1 MADHIH
7 LFKPGA
13 SVTFA
18 ASADVIGGRL
28 VEVSGART
36 VAPAAADSVKVVGAA
51 AQDAKNG
58 ADVLVLRGG
67 VQNLVA
73 SAAIVAGARV
83 KAAAGGKVVT
93 VGAGEAGIGLALT
106 AAGAADVLIQIA
118 LD

>member
-18 ASADVIGGRL
+18 ASADIVGGRL
-28 VEVSGART
+28 VDVSGART

-51 AQDAKNG
+51 AQDTKTG
-58 ADVLVLRGG
+58 GDVLVLRGG

-73 SAAIVAGARV
+73 SAAITAGARV
-83 KAAAGGKVVT
+83 KAAADGKVVT

-106 AAGAADVLIQIA
+106 AAGAADALIQIA

>member
-13 SVTFA
+13 SVTCT
-18 ASADVIGGRL
+18 ASADVTGQRL
-28 VEVSGART
+28 VEITGART
-36 VAPAAADSVKVVGAA
+36 VAHAAADSVKVFGAA
-51 AQDAKNG
+51 ARDTKSG
-58 ADVLVLRGG
+58 EDVLVLRGG

-73 SAAIVAGARV
+73 SAAIAAGARI
-83 KAAAGGKVVT
+83 KAAASGKVVT

-106 AAGAADVLIQIA
+106 AAAAADALIQIA

>member
-13 SVTFA
+13 AVTFE

-28 VEVSGART
+28 VEVTGARA
-36 VAPAAADSVKVVGAA
+36 VANASADSVKTVGAA
-51 AQDAKNG
+51 AQDTKSG
-58 ADVLVLRGG
+58 EDVLVLRGG
-67 VQNLVA
+67 IQNLVA

-83 KAAAGGKVVT
+83 KPAAAGKVVT

-106 AAGAADVLIQIA
+106 AAGAADALLQVA